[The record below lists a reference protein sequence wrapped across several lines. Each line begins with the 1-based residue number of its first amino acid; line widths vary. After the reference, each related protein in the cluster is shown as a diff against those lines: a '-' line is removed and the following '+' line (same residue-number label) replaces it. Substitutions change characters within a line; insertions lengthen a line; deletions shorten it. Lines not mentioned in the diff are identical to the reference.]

1 MDEATSLNGKSALI
15 VYLRLQL
22 PEMKT
27 PENIFVDLV
36 ELDDLSAE
44 GIVRQ
49 LLACLEGAKLNKCF
63 LSEMLIGLTC
73 DSAWS
78 CLAARVEWQSDYK
91 LFSQTSSYGTAL
103 HIGLAKRL
111 SSCAFVNNL
120 GLMHDALQELSL
132 ELQKRDCTII
142 MAHKAICRQIRV
154 FEAMSQRPGRYS
166 QVTKRGIEE
175 NSFQGV
181 PLHTGRASDR
191 NLDQREFF
199 GSLAWNLEKRMLSQG
214 KDQKGYIKLIDDLKV
229 LYPQYWPQDAAAL
242 FGEGEVETLCQ
253 KLGM

>member
-1 MDEATSLNGKSALI
+1 MTQPVPSHRFRRGGQCQMGSDSEESSNEEDTGQNEDG
-15 VYLRLQL
+15 V
-22 PEMKT
+22 
-27 PENIFVDLV
+27 
-36 ELDDLSAE
+36 
-44 GIVRQ
+44 G
-49 LLACLEGAKLNKCF
+49 
-63 LSEMLIGLTC
+63 SEMV
-73 DSAWS
+73 
-78 CLAARVEWQSDYK
+78 RNE
-91 LFSQTSSYGTAL
+91 
-103 HIGLAKRL
+103 
-111 SSCAFVNNL
+111 
-120 GLMHDALQELSL
+120 
-132 ELQKRDCTII
+132 
-142 MAHKAICRQIRV
+142 IRV

>member
-1 MDEATSLNGKSALI
+1 MLKE
-15 VYLRLQL
+15 
-22 PEMKT
+22 
-27 PENIFVDLV
+27 
-36 ELDDLSAE
+36 LSANCWL
-44 GIVRQ
+44 V
-49 LLACLEGAKLNKCF
+49 LEGAKLNKCF
-63 LSEMLIGLTC
+63 LSETLIGLTC